1 MHFEKFNCQKCNVS
15 DVTKK
20 LTENINF
27 EMLFPQNFQKLND
40 SFGINVGKTRDD
52 DDHPSSYT
60 VMNQA
65 HIGTVSTHYFDPSFV
80 NGKCHIRNIKSN
92 VVS

>member
-20 LTENINF
+20 LTENVNF
-27 EMLFPQNFQKLND
+27 ELFFPQNFQKLND

-52 DDHPSSYT
+52 ADHPSL
-60 VMNQA
+60 
-65 HIGTVSTHYFDPSFV
+65 
-80 NGKCHIRNIKSN
+80 
-92 VVS
+92 